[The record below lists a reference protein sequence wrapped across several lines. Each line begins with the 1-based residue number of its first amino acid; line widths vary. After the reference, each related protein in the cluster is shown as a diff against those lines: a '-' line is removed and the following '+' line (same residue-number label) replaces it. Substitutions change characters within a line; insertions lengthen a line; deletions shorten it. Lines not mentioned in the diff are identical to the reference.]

1 MSDRSVNFGDTLS
14 SGIQDVAA
22 LLPLLGT
29 EQVERH
35 IGSSLEKGYLYSAT
49 ATLSLFRSLGAV
61 KVVFATCVATI
72 TYPFY
77 GGHWLDDA
85 GFSTPGSVSSM
96 VTIDKET
103 GRYGAE
109 LRVQKLLED
118 QHIDDPNL
126 VKGFELIEQKGMT
139 EVPQGSAED
148 QGGGLNSITKKNRFP
163 LPLVDDLLDSVQG
176 CKIFTVIDLKSAY
189 SHLRIREGDEWKTA
203 FRTHLG
209 LFEHLIVPYGLTNA
223 PAAWQS
229 FIQDVLRDI
238 LGLVCVVYLDDILIF
253 SKTQEEHDQHV
264 RLVLERL
271 RNANLCANAKKCEFD
286 KAEVEYLG
294 YIVSAQGISMNPK
307 KLDTILSWPEPRKLK
322 DLQSF
327 LGFMNF
333 YRRFIHDYSRITLP
347 LTTLTKKSIT
357 FNFSDEC
364 RGSFE
369 ELKRRFTSAPVLRHF
384 DPHAPCYVSTDGSDF
399 TLSGIVQQ
407 ADENGDLHP
416 ISFFSRKF
424 APAEINY
431 DVYDKELLAIVE
443 TFREH
448 RHWLLGSPF
457 SISVICDHKN
467 LVYFITF

>member
-148 QGGGLNSITKKNRFP
+148 QGG
-163 LPLVDDLLDSVQG
+163 LVGSQQGSMRNQWESVESQQESEEASHRQTTQEDVDIEAQPQAMNGPDSGTTPQ
-176 CKIFTVIDLKSAY
+176 CTV
-189 SHLRIREGDEWKTA
+189 WKGVMGV
-203 FRTHLG
+203 FSRVSGSVKCYLM
-209 LFEHLIVPYGLTNA
+209 VSCPSR
-223 PAAWQS
+223 QS
-229 FIQDVLRDI
+229 F
-238 LGLVCVVYLDDILIF
+238 
-253 SKTQEEHDQHV
+253 
-264 RLVLERL
+264 
-271 RNANLCANAKKCEFD
+271 
-286 KAEVEYLG
+286 
-294 YIVSAQGISMNPK
+294 
-307 KLDTILSWPEPRKLK
+307 
-322 DLQSF
+322 
-327 LGFMNF
+327 
-333 YRRFIHDYSRITLP
+333 
-347 LTTLTKKSIT
+347 
-357 FNFSDEC
+357 
-364 RGSFE
+364 
-369 ELKRRFTSAPVLRHF
+369 
-384 DPHAPCYVSTDGSDF
+384 
-399 TLSGIVQQ
+399 
-407 ADENGDLHP
+407 
-416 ISFFSRKF
+416 FF
-424 APAEINY
+424 
-431 DVYDKELLAIVE
+431 
-443 TFREH
+443 
-448 RHWLLGSPF
+448 
-457 SISVICDHKN
+457 
-467 LVYFITF
+467 